1 MGLVYRRRKATHGAH
16 TGARVL
22 VQARVLAA
30 RVRVR
35 ARVRV
40 GAWLRLEWLVPKG
53 TDPDPRGIAPTVR
66 FCRSFSVRYAHTGA

>member
-1 MGLVYRRRKATHGAH
+1 MVLVYRRRKATHGAH
-16 TGARVL
+16 TGARVR

-30 RVRVR
+30 RVSV
-35 ARVRV
+35 RVRV
-40 GAWLRLEWLVPKG
+40 RAWLRLEWIVPKG